1 MFDMVSFISGALV
14 YHSFLWM
21 GHALLRVWE
30 LRRR

>member
-1 MFDMVSFISGALV
+1 MLDATSFISGALT

>member
-1 MFDMVSFISGALV
+1 MFDITNFAAGAV
-14 YHSFLWM
+14 TYHSFLWI